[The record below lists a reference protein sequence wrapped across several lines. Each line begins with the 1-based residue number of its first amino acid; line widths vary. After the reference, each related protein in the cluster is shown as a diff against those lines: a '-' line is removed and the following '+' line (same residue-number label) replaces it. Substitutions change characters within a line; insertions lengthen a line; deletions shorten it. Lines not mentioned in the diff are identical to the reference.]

1 MKKCHNLTF
10 IYFNMNSINILRKLK
25 KDYIKGVLILMNLRK
40 YITSLWER
48 EKNSIFTE
56 EDLVA
61 ELKDGT
67 LDTEELSVKM
77 VSNLLD
83 EKAKDWHRVYSIF
96 DSIHT
101 GYLTH
106 IESTHKQRVAVIF
119 TICVL
124 SLVEK
129 HTEYP
134 ISLFTLLQ
142 VIGKLAEQLDDESSI
157 SLENIGNGKLW
168 SSITEK
174 ISQDCLIEEEDLLFL
189 MKYILR
195 ENE

>member
-1 MKKCHNLTF
+1 
-10 IYFNMNSINILRKLK
+10 MNKINILQQPK
-25 KDYIKGVLILMNLRK
+25 KDCIRDVLILMSLRK

-48 EKNSIFTE
+48 EKGSIFSE

-83 EKAKDWHRVYSIF
+83 EKAKDWHRVYNVF

-142 VIGKLAEQLDDESSI
+142 VIGKLAEQLNDESSI

-174 ISQDCLIEEEDLLFL
+174 ISQECMIDEEDLLFM
-189 MKYILR
+189 MKYIL
-195 ENE
+195 EKTNKILHFKSIKK